1 MNVSG
6 LCEEAYVQQIGE
18 YDSLE
23 VILTHCYAG
32 FVLSSKII
40 CHTHILSFQIASMQT
55 KSLTQR
61 AIKLH
66 GRGGHICQH
75 TIRKQEC
82 FYKSDFNPLLVAYP
96 ILRWL
101 CFGSK
106 AIRHAH
112 ILS

>member
-40 CHTHILSFQIASMQT
+40 RHTHILSFQMN
-55 KSLTQR
+55 
-61 AIKLH
+61 
-66 GRGGHICQH
+66 
-75 TIRKQEC
+75 
-82 FYKSDFNPLLVAYP
+82 F
-96 ILRWL
+96 
-101 CFGSK
+101 
-106 AIRHAH
+106 
-112 ILS
+112 